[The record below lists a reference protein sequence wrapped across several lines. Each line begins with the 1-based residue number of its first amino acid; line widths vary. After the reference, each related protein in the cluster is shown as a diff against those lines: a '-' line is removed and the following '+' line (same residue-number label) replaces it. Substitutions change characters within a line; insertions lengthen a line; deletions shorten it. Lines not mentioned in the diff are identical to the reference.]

1 MPNGNA
7 PGLMIASRVL
17 GPVNWY
23 NFKNGFGFV
32 TRLEIMMKHFLI
44 NNFKSL
50 FFFALIK
57 EMITIKIYLYTRVAY
72 SI

>member
-17 GPVNWY
+17 GTVKWY

-32 TRLEIMMKHFLI
+32 TRLEIMMKHILI